1 MALSPLP
8 QAMFTV
14 KAGTS
19 WGTPARNATWR
30 ATFGPPPACRAQP
43 MMASPTWAGAMPL
56 RRSASLAD
64 AAPSWAAV
72 SEARAPPNFPIGVRT
87 APATTTSRILRSTPE
102 ARADRTFPPPREGL

>member
-1 MALSPLP
+1 MRPLP

-30 ATFGPPPACRAQP
+30 ATFGPAAGLPRAADDRLVHLTRERCRSAAS
-43 MMASPTWAGAMPL
+43 ASPAA
-56 RRSASLAD
+56 

-72 SEARAPPNFPIGVRT
+72 SEARAPPNLPIGVRT
-87 APATTTSRILRSTPE
+87 APATTTSRIRRSTPE
-102 ARADRTFPPPREGL
+102 GR